1 MPEPVPGDGVIDLGD
16 GDQQENEMADIA
28 AGVAAQFAQS
38 DMGDFLVTNNGLR
51 GVNATALGVLQG
63 AIVRRHDEVG
73 PIESRGVASVLAT
86 PVGAP
91 SPGGATGPAQ

>member
-1 MPEPVPGDGVIDLGD
+1 MADPISGDGVVSIGD
-16 GDQQENEMADIA
+16 DNDTETDMADLA
-28 AGVAAQFAQS
+28 ANVSAQFSQS
-38 DMGDFLVTNNGLR
+38 DMGDFLITNNGLR
-51 GVNATALGVLQG
+51 GVNSTALGVLQG

-91 SPGGATGPAQ
+91 SPGGATGQ